1 MLATITLK
9 FPWSLQPRPVWG
21 AEAQAWWRPPPL
33 PAGLGLRSP
42 HGVCYFLAAWP
53 LAGTLPLQRPPP
65 SQLPSGSHPRLRPQG
80 SAEGPQAECSEVFIG
95 ISIKMRTTGVLRAFR
110 SWPSR
115 QAGSRVSRGIWSP
128 RTVASVFGL
137 VVPLWP
143 VSSRTSCGAFVACR
157 WLRWRG
163 HHFPT
168 AVATLT
174 ELRVCRRQVG
184 RNVLRPLQGSGEMLL
199 KRQ

>member
-1 MLATITLK
+1 MAASSPARRPWPPFPSRSLLLSGRLAAGRH
-9 FPWSLQPRPVWG
+9 PSS
-21 AEAQAWWRPPPL
+21 AAASSL
-33 PAGLGLRSP
+33 PAPQR
-42 HGVCYFLAAWP
+42 LA
-53 LAGTLPLQRPPP
+53 
-65 SQLPSGSHPRLRPQG
+65 SRLRPQG
-80 SAEGPQAECSEVFIG
+80 SAEGPQAGCSEVFIG